1 MKVLWTQ
8 ESLLRLD
15 QIERYISRNNPERS
29 VQFVEMLMQKGESI
43 AHNPE
48 KGRVVPEYGDKRVRE
63 LIVGN
68 YRMVYRKKQGHIE
81 ILTVFEGHRLL
92 RKDEVD

>member
-1 MKVLWTQ
+1 MRVLWTQ

-15 QIERYISRNNPERS
+15 QIERYIARNNPERS
-29 VQFVEMLMQKGESI
+29 VRFIEMLMQKGESI
-43 AHNPE
+43 ADNPD
-48 KGRVVPEYGDKRVRE
+48 KGRVVPEYGDARVRE

-68 YRMVYRKKQGHIE
+68 YRMVYRKKQNHIE

-92 RKDEVD
+92 RKEEID